1 MYSNEGTRRI
11 HVLAK
16 RIMLYGALA
25 GVALWVL
32 MFILKGGGALAE
44 LVLLAAAPLVFGA
57 TLWLIAWIVDGFM
70 TSSGRE

>member
-57 TLWLIAWIVDGFM
+57 ALWLIAWIVDGFM